1 MNKCF
6 GIILLLISATV
17 FAAPLPISSK
27 DAGTFVVLDKERKPS
42 KLFYRL
48 SLGGSAWKMEGKKAS
63 GGWDNISCEKS
74 CQYKPTPSQDAA
86 SYLPIAMRQSY
97 DIACIQ
103 NIAQAFCRYSL
114 KSNASQGGYVV
125 VALVTGQARPILVQ
139 RVANE

>member
-1 MNKCF
+1 MNKRF
-6 GIILLLISATV
+6 GIILLVISATV
-17 FAAPLPISSK
+17 YAAPLPISSK
-27 DAGTFVVLDKERKPS
+27 DAGTYVVLGKDRKPS

-48 SLGGSAWKMEGKKAS
+48 SLDGYAWKMEGKKAS
-63 GGWDNISCEKS
+63 GGWENISCTQG

-86 SYLPIAMRQSY
+86 SFLPIAMRQSY
-97 DIACIQ
+97 DMACIQ

-125 VALVTGQARPILVQ
+125 VALVTGKPTPILVQ